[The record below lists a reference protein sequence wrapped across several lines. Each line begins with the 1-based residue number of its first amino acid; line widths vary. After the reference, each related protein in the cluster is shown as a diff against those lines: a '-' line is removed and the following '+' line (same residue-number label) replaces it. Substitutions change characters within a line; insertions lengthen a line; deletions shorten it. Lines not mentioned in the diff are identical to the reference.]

1 MLANLLKN
9 NPFLQ
14 KIYLERIKI
23 YTPLIL
29 SKYKVLSLGC
39 SCYIKIF
46 MSSIGVNQETHFF
59 DYIGTPMC
67 TVNNLINDDFKNL
80 FEYKDYKNMEVLS
93 NVDDGYNIT
102 HKKHYL
108 VIRHDFRQTHKKLTP
123 NITFPEFRSFKDSYT
138 RRIQRWKE
146 LLQNDKPILFMRY
159 EQYPNFI
166 KHDIFKD
173 KFEKDELTYL
183 QEFSNLI
190 KTKYPHLKFN
200 IIFFYSNIENSYY
213 DDIHNIFVLK
223 NNQTNYD
230 FKNCHFKLHQI
241 CLENI
246 DLLQKNL

>member
-29 SKYKVLSLGC
+29 SKYRVLSLGC
-39 SCYIKIF
+39 SCYTKIF
-46 MSSIGVNQETHFF
+46 MTSIGVNQETQFF
-59 DYIGTPMC
+59 DYIGSPMS
-67 TVNNLINDDFKNL
+67 TINNLINNDFKNL
-80 FEYKDYKNMEVLS
+80 FEYEDYKNMEVLS

-108 VIRHDFRQTHKKLTP
+108 VIRHDFRQTHKKITP
-123 NITFPEFRSFKDSYT
+123 NVTFPEFRAFKDKYT

-146 LLQNDKPILFMRY
+146 LLQYEKSILFIRY
-159 EQYPNFI
+159 EQYTNFV

-173 KFEKDELTYL
+173 KFEKDELSYL
-183 QEFSNLI
+183 QEFSSLI
-190 KTKYPHLKFN
+190 KTKYPNLKFN
-200 IIFFYSNIENSYY
+200 ILFFYSNIENSYY
-213 DDIHNIFVLK
+213 DNIHNIFVLK

-230 FKNCHFKLHQI
+230 FTNCHNKLHQI

-246 DLLQKNL
+246 DLLKKYI